1 MEKCGMILTP
11 ITSAAARSA
20 ATKSVMPEHYLQN
33 MDTLGLQ
40 QLEHLEK
47 ELEQAKQKV
56 TKFLQLKPQGII
68 DQTARRN
75 QPSNSCDDH
84 DSCEVVRK
92 LNTNA
97 HTVHIPWR
105 RSKRKKTPKKQKNW
119 NVLEFSSDW
128 DLIHSSG
135 LYVVKLWLLHCI
147 FAGKKLH
154 SRPKIFVLCWWVMAG
169 GVFFS
174 FFSVADTCVEST
186 RTSWNNLS
194 R

>member
-20 ATKSVMPEHYLQN
+20 ATKSVMQEHYLQN

-75 QPSNSCDDH
+75 QPSDLCDDH

-97 HTVHIPWR
+97 HTVHTL
-105 RSKRKKTPKKQKNW
+105 KKKQKKKNTQKTKELECVRIQLRLGFDSFKRFVCSKAMAAALHFCW
-119 NVLEFSSDW
+119 EKIALKTKDLCVVLVGDGRWGFF
-128 DLIHSSG
+128 
-135 LYVVKLWLLHCI
+135 LLFFCC
-147 FAGKKLH
+147 
-154 SRPKIFVLCWWVMAG
+154 RYLC
-169 GVFFS
+169 
-174 FFSVADTCVEST
+174 
-186 RTSWNNLS
+186 
-194 R
+194 